1 VLVHV
6 TWDGRVWST
15 VGRQNALRAEVER
28 RGAMMVQVA
37 VIVTWTVMV
46 VVAVAA

>member
-1 VLVHV
+1 VPKLSVE
-6 TWDGRVWST
+6 
-15 VGRQNALRAEVER
+15 ALL
-28 RGAMMVQVA
+28 MVQVA